1 MNKKTLTVAGIVIVA
16 ILAIF
21 GFTKFNTQGKSAEGE
36 TVTITHISGETE
48 VTKNPKKVIVF
59 DYGVLDALDA
69 LEVEAIGVVKAS
81 LPDYLKKYDSD
92 NYEAVGSLKEPDMEK
107 IYEMQPDL
115 IIISG
120 RQATY
125 YEELSKIAPT
135 INLNIVSED
144 YMGSFTENMNT
155 LGQIFDK
162 EKEVKNKL
170 AEVEKSIKKLN
181 EKATEKNVNAL
192 ITLANDG
199 EFSVYGEG
207 SRFGIIHQEFGINP
221 VDTTIEDSTHGVKS
235 TFEYIVEK
243 NPNYLFVVDR
253 TAVTGGS
260 KSAKELFE
268 NELMKKTDAYKNG
281 NIVYLDA
288 AVWYTAIGGFTST
301 QTMVDEVS
309 NAVLK

>member
-21 GFTKFNTQGKSAEGE
+21 GFTRFNTQGKSAEGE
-36 TVTITHISGETE
+36 TVTVTHISGETE
-48 VTKNPKKVIVF
+48 ITKNPKKVVVF
-59 DYGVLDALDA
+59 DYGILDALDA
-69 LEVEAIGVVKAS
+69 LEVEVTGVVKSS
-81 LPDYLKKYDSD
+81 LPDYLKKYDAD
-92 NYEAVGSLKEPDMEK
+92 NYEAIGGLKEPDMEK
-107 IYEMQPDL
+107 IYEIQPDL

-120 RQATY
+120 RQASY

-135 INLNIVSED
+135 INLGVVSED
-144 YMGSFTENMNT
+144 YMGSFTENMNV

-170 AEVEKSIKKLN
+170 AEVEKSIKNLN
-181 EKATEKNVNAL
+181 EKATEMNVNGL

-207 SRFGIIHQEFGINP
+207 SRFGILHQEFGIKP

-243 NPNYLFVVDR
+243 NPDYLFVVDR
-253 TAVTGGS
+253 SAVTGGS

-301 QTMVDEVS
+301 EKMVDEVS

>member
-1 MNKKTLTVAGIVIVA
+1 MNKKTLTVAAIAVVA
-16 ILAIF
+16 VVAIF
-21 GFTKFNTQGKSAEGE
+21 GFTKFSAQKNSAEGE
-36 TVTITHISGETE
+36 TVTVTHISGETE

-59 DYGVLDALDA
+59 DYGILDALDA
-69 LEVEAIGVVKAS
+69 LEVEVIGVSKSS
-81 LPDYLKKYDSD
+81 LPEYLNKYDSD

-120 RQATY
+120 RQAAY

-144 YMGSFTENMNT
+144 YIGSFTENMNT

-170 AEVEKSIKKLN
+170 AEIEKSIKNLN
-181 EKATEKNVNAL
+181 EKATEKNVNGL
-192 ITLANDG
+192 VTLANDG

-207 SRFGIIHQEFGINP
+207 SRFGIIHQEFGIKP
-221 VDTTIEDSTHGVKS
+221 VDTTIEDSTHGVKA
-235 TFEYIVEK
+235 TFEYVVEK
-243 NPNYLFVVDR
+243 NPDYLFVVDR
-253 TAVTGGS
+253 TAVAGGS
-260 KSAKELFE
+260 TSAKELFE
-268 NELMKKTDAYKNG
+268 NELVKKTDAYKNG
-281 NIVYLDA
+281 NIVYLDSE
-288 AVWYTAIGGFTST
+288 VWYTAIGGFTST
-301 QTMVDEVS
+301 ETMLEEVS

>member
-1 MNKKTLTVAGIVIVA
+1 MNKKTLTVAGIVVVA

-21 GFTKFNTQGKSAEGE
+21 GFTKFNAQGKSAEGE
-36 TVTITHISGETE
+36 TVTVTHVSGETE
-48 VTKNPKKVIVF
+48 VTKNPKKVVVF
-59 DYGVLDALDA
+59 DYGILDALDA
-69 LEVEAIGVVKAS
+69 LEVEVAGVVKSS
-81 LPDYLKKYDSD
+81 LPDYLKKYDAD
-92 NYEAVGSLKEPDMEK
+92 DYEAVGGLKEPDMEK

-120 RQATY
+120 RQASY

-135 INLNIVSED
+135 INLNVSNED
-144 YMGSFTENMNT
+144 YMGSFTENMNV

-170 AEVEKSIKKLN
+170 ADVEKSIKNLN
-181 EKATEKNVNAL
+181 EKATEKNVNGL

-207 SRFGIIHQEFGINP
+207 SRFGILHQEFGIKP

-235 TFEYIVEK
+235 TFEYVVEK
-243 NPNYLFVVDR
+243 NPDYLFVVDR
-253 TAVTGGS
+253 SAVTGGS

-268 NELMKKTDAYKNG
+268 NELIKKTDAYKND

-301 QTMVDEVS
+301 EKMVDEVS
-309 NAVLK
+309 KAVLK

>member
-36 TVTITHISGETE
+36 TVTVTHLSGETE
-48 VTKNPKKVIVF
+48 VEKNPKKVVVF
-59 DYGVLDALDA
+59 DYGILDALDA
-69 LEVEAIGVVKAS
+69 LDVEVTGLVKSS
-81 LPDYLKKYDSD
+81 LPDYLKKYDTD
-92 NYEAVGSLKEPDMEK
+92 NYEAIGGLKEPNMEK

-120 RQATY
+120 RQESY
-125 YEELSKIAPT
+125 YEELEKIAPT
-135 INLNIVSED
+135 INLGIVSED
-144 YMGSFTENMNT
+144 YIGSFTENMNV

-170 AEVEKSIKKLN
+170 AEVEKSIKNLN
-181 EKATEKNVNAL
+181 EKATEKNVNGL
-192 ITLANDG
+192 MTLANDG
-199 EFSVYGEG
+199 EFSVYGEN
-207 SRFGIIHQEFGINP
+207 SRFGILHQEFGIKP
-221 VDTTIEDSTHGVKS
+221 VDPTIEDSKHGVKA
-235 TFEYIVEK
+235 TFEYVVEK
-243 NPNYLFVVDR
+243 NPEYIFVVDR
-253 TAVTGGS
+253 AAVAGGS

-268 NELMKKTDAYKNG
+268 NELVKKTDAYKNG

-301 QTMVDEVS
+301 EKMVDEVS
-309 NAVLK
+309 KAVLK

>member
-1 MNKKTLTVAGIVIVA
+1 MNKKTLTVAGVIVVA

-36 TVTITHISGETE
+36 TVTITHTSGETE

-69 LEVEAIGVVKAS
+69 LEVEVIGVVKAS
-81 LPDYLKKYDSD
+81 LPDYLNKYDSD

-107 IYEMQPDL
+107 IYEIQPDL

-120 RQATY
+120 RQADY

-135 INLNIVSED
+135 INLSILNTD
-144 YMGSFTENMNT
+144 YMGSFRGNMET

-162 EKEVKNKL
+162 EKEVENKL
-170 AEVEKSIKKLN
+170 AEVEKSIKNLS
-181 EKATEKNVNAL
+181 EKATELNVNGL

-207 SRFGIIHQEFGINP
+207 SRFGIIHQEFGIKP

-301 QTMVDEVS
+301 ETMVDEIS
-309 NAVLK
+309 KAVLK